1 MGSLKILSVVFVPE
15 IVCHKRDLSKSFDP
29 KALPGEQ
36 VAESTKKGLKE
47 RLARGQ
53 GSKNISA
60 FCQLRFSLAGLENQC
75 SSSTVQQTERRLLS
89 LAGHHIPDIVE
100 ESLLELRFGS
110 DLFSF
115 G

>member
-47 RLARGQ
+47 RLARWQ
-53 GSKNISA
+53 GA
-60 FCQLRFSLAGLENQC
+60 VFR
-75 SSSTVQQTERRLLS
+75 V
-89 LAGHHIPDIVE
+89 
-100 ESLLELRFGS
+100 
-110 DLFSF
+110 
-115 G
+115 

>member
-47 RLARGQ
+47 RLARWQ
-53 GSKNISA
+53 GAVFRSEKRDGENEFSKPKIITKN
-60 FCQLRFSLAGLENQC
+60 QKLPLNDLNLEHNVFLTTFGTYENND
-75 SSSTVQQTERRLLS
+75 SS
-89 LAGHHIPDIVE
+89 
-100 ESLLELRFGS
+100 
-110 DLFSF
+110 
-115 G
+115 